1 MTEVH
6 SASYDAPL
14 FLVAP
19 FFTMRTE
26 PRTEPLGE

>member
-26 PRTEPLGE
+26 PLGE